1 MSVVAST
8 VMGILGLI
16 DSLGI
21 SETYPKKEW
30 VNAELIPALKT
41 VAERLGN
48 VEQSLHANTTRDWTL
63 WMVVVVFGIVT
74 LASAFLTYK
83 QMARTKARVETV
95 SRGVVSVG
103 TKLNVQGEHPFPEMR
118 F

>member
-21 SETYPKKEW
+21 TDTYPKTDW
-30 VNAELIPALKT
+30 VNSELIPALKT

-48 VEQSLHANTTRDWTL
+48 VEQSLNANTNRDWTL
-63 WMVVVVFGIVT
+63 WMVVVVFGVIT
-74 LASAFLTYK
+74 LVIAFLTYK
-83 QMARTKARVETV
+83 QMARTRSKVETV

-103 TKLNVQGEHPFPEMR
+103 TKLNVQGDHPFPEMR